1 LKFHSAASRGVIFL
15 PGFTPLIRADGLDKM
30 LSRLKKVGLGV
41 LILVL
46 ISAGNMRGQDASDMD
61 QSYFAM
67 PTMGGKQF
75 WSDELFFH
83 QWRIQRNVFTGH
95 YRLLDENDRRHASG
109 TYHDCRQALD
119 EIKRNRNLPPM
130 KGKAV
135 IVLHGLFRSRSSM
148 SSLCDFLAERGGY
161 EVFNMTYSSTREDIG
176 EHARALAHIVDHL
189 DGIEELSLVG
199 HSMGN
204 IVIRHYLGDLKRQE
218 AEKDQGPEDT
228 EPASPKRPAFHRF
241 VMLAPPNH
249 EAQVATT
256 FGNNFLYQTISGQA
270 GQQLGRQWSEFEP
283 MLATPDFEFAIIA
296 GGKNNDKGY
305 NPWLAGDNDG
315 TISVESS
322 KLAGARDFIVLPVLH
337 TFIMNDS
344 KAQEMTLEFLQ
355 KGFFTSEDQRRP
367 LN

>member
-1 LKFHSAASRGVIFL
+1 MFL
-15 PGFTPLIRADGLDKM
+15 T
-30 LSRLKKVGLGV
+30 
-41 LILVL
+41 
-46 ISAGNMRGQDASDMD
+46 SAGNLRGQDTSEKDET
-61 QSYFAM
+61 QFAM

-83 QWRIQRNVFTGH
+83 KWRIQRNVFTGS
-95 YRLLDENDRRHASG
+95 YRLLDEDDRRYASG
-109 TYHDCRQALD
+109 TYHECRQALE
-119 EIKRNRNLPPM
+119 EIKQKRGLPPM

-148 SSLCDFLAERGGY
+148 ASLCDFLAERGGY
-161 EVFNMTYSSTREDIG
+161 EVFNVSYSSTREDIG
-176 EHARALAHIVDHL
+176 EHAQALAHIIDNL
-189 DGIEELSLVG
+189 DGIEELNFVG

-204 IVIRHYLGDLKRQE
+204 IVIRHYLGDLKREE
-218 AEKDQGPEDT
+218 AEKNQDSSGAPEGDSPIFIDT
-228 EPASPKRPAFHRF
+228 KIGTVPKKRPLFHRF

-249 EAQVATT
+249 EAQMATA
-256 FGNNFLYQTISGQA
+256 FGNNFLYQTITGEA

-315 TISVESS
+315 TVSVESA
-322 KLAGARDFIVLPVLH
+322 KLAGARDFAVLPVLH

-344 KAQEMTLEFLQ
+344 KVQEMTLDFLQ
-355 KGFFTSEDQRRP
+355 KGFLATEEQRHP